1 MEPRTASDEEA
12 VIECIDE
19 LLSYATLQ
27 VCAVGAK
34 LIATGEDADCFYYV
48 TQGVFE
54 VSHRVGRTPIVV
66 ALIGAGEFFGEIG
79 FFDRLPRTRDIRAR
93 EAAQVRIFDREVM
106 ARISAEKPRLHAHF
120 LEYLLRSVCGRFR
133 QVLAD
138 RGPLTAYAAS
148 LSTGREQFQGLQPL
162 PADLM
167 NSADWRELNAHIEEF
182 KAGMFDVTYQLQR
195 EAKED
200 IDAAIAHRG
209 NAILDAFKE
218 KVRSFGPVIERN
230 QNAALLWGYLFKEVF
245 PYLMR
250 SRFAERAY
258 YKPKGFAGDY
268 WMIELIYRNQP
279 DGDGK
284 LGKLIDAWALRQV
297 PAKAVRA
304 RRDLLKRL
312 LDRLCRER
320 LGQGRVVRIMNLACG
335 PSRELSDLLVES
347 EYGDD
352 VEALCIDI
360 DPEALQYA
368 HEHVLSR
375 EHPKTSVR
383 FMNENVIK
391 WALGRVKHD
400 FGAQDIIYSSG
411 LCDYL
416 DDRLFAA
423 LIKRA
428 FQQLKPGGVF
438 IVGNFSPANPDRFFM
453 DHILYWRLLHRGE
466 KDLRRLFAQSPFGE
480 SISIVSEE
488 EGVNLFVV
496 ASRPYN

>member
-1 MEPRTASDEEA
+1 
-12 VIECIDE
+12 
-19 LLSYATLQ
+19 
-27 VCAVGAK
+27 
-34 LIATGEDADCFYYV
+34 
-48 TQGVFE
+48 
-54 VSHRVGRTPIVV
+54 
-66 ALIGAGEFFGEIG
+66 
-79 FFDRLPRTRDIRAR
+79 
-93 EAAQVRIFDREVM
+93 
-106 ARISAEKPRLHAHF
+106 
-120 LEYLLRSVCGRFR
+120 
-133 QVLAD
+133 
-138 RGPLTAYAAS
+138 
-148 LSTGREQFQGLQPL
+148 
-162 PADLM
+162 M